1 MAFFIPAGIALEDL
15 GILALEYFFAEEVA
29 PAVITAGAAD
39 VAGDLLLNTGAKKGA
54 EKLAENLL
62 TKEAENLATNL
73 AEKEVINL
81 SEEEI
86 AVNTVGNGLKNTAGN
101 TSLEADANLTGV
113 TKNTTN
119 KLNIINEES
128 VAVDES
134 ANAGNILE
142 DTTGG
147 AAEKPQIIAEDDI
160 LGSPEIL
167 DATVMTP
174 LEQLEAAL
182 EERGITMD
190 GLGGYTWSQLGAA
203 VGTGTLTVEEV
214 LKYLDSEITQQVNE
228 TLENI
233 GLKQDGIMSLSNFT
247 LVLPDGRIANAEDLV
262 QGGVTLIDN
271 FKIGYDA
278 GKTACDTAFENA
290 KRNGQQRPDKLWI
303 YSSIR
308 NVEKNP
314 KSAYVSK
321 KLDQYLLNSD
331 VLENPNKLLTTYDAL
346 YQIYDGNYIKPPY
359 INEKGQVEL
368 IDEIGEKVTYLGEPN
383 TFQFLGLEID
393 NPAVHGKWTGPSPPS
408 NDLPVDSFDT
418 VSFLNIAENTQATNK
433 NLVDLKTASR
443 LHHLLSENGK
453 DFDGNT
459 KSLMKFNLLWAL
471 KVKPI
476 ANALF
481 NANNSDTS
489 IKEFLSSDENDFYN
503 FMLGKYTDK
512 EKRRELSDVPN
523 KLLWVQRKFK
533 MDGRN
538 QFYAG
543 MMEGINVS
551 YKYNLEL
558 FIKEDALNQL
568 IESASV

>member
-1 MAFFIPAGIALEDL
+1 MAFLPALAIEELGVATLGYLFGEATLAEGAAALAETAIARGAAGALAEEGAGIVAGL
-15 GILALEYFFAEEVA
+15 GAAEEVA
-29 PAVITAGAAD
+29 GGAA
-39 VAGDLLLNTGAKKGA
+39 GG
-54 EKLAENLL
+54 
-62 TKEAENLATNL
+62 
-73 AEKEVINL
+73 
-81 SEEEI
+81 EI
-86 AVNTVGNGLKNTAGN
+86 LVNTVGEGLLGTATN
-101 TSLEADANLTGV
+101 TSLEAGGGTLIENLAADT
-113 TKNTTN
+113 TTN
-119 KLNIINEES
+119 LGIINQGTAVGADEIIGSGAISEE
-128 VAVDES
+128 
-134 ANAGNILE
+134 I
-142 DTTGG
+142 TGG
-147 AAEKPQIIAEDDI
+147 
-160 LGSPEIL
+160 LGEVQLVTDEELLGASEVI

-182 EERGITMD
+182 EARGITMD
-190 GLGGYTWSQLGAA
+190 GLGGYTWSQIGAA

-214 LKYLDSEITQQVNE
+214 LKYVDSEITSQVNE

-233 GLKQDGIMSLSNFT
+233 GLSQDGIMSLNNYT
-247 LVLPDGRIANAEDLV
+247 LVLPDGR
-262 QGGVTLIDN
+262 VTDAQEVIEGQVTVIDN

-278 GKTACDTAFENA
+278 GKTACDTAFQNA
-290 KRNGQQRPDKLWI
+290 KRRGQQRPDKLWI

-331 VLENPNKLLTTYDAL
+331 VLADPNKLLTTYDAL
-346 YQIYDGNYIKPPY
+346 YQIYDGKYIKGPY

-368 IDEIGEKVTYLGEPN
+368 IDEVGDKITYLGQPN
-383 TFQFLGLEID
+383 TFEFLGLEID
-393 NPAVHGKWTGPSPPS
+393 NPSVHGKWTGPSPPS
-408 NDLPVDSFDT
+408 NALPVDSFDT
-418 VSFLNIAENTQATNK
+418 VSFLNIAENTEATNK
-433 NLVDLKTASR
+433 NLVDLKTAAR
-443 LHHLLSENGK
+443 LHHLLADPNSK
-453 DFDGNT
+453 FDGNT
-459 KSLMKFNLLWAL
+459 KSLMKFNLLWSL

-558 FIKEDALNQL
+558 FLKEDALNQL
-568 IESASV
+568 VSSAV